1 MWLLHWGTGGST
13 QAMAGQTIGDWL
25 HCFCHAV
32 SLAVQA
38 DFDNG
43 V

>member
-1 MWLLHWGTGGST
+1 MWLLHWGIGGSMQT
-13 QAMAGQTIGDWL
+13 MPGQAMGTWL

-32 SLAVQA
+32 WLAVQA